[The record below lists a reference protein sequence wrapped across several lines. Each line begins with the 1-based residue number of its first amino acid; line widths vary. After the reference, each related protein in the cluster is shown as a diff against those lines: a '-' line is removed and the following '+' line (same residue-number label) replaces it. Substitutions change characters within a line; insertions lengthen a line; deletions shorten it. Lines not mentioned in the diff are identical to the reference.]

1 MHTSK
6 DRTRCVIMTTGWR
19 IEGDI
24 HVLAGSRLTD
34 SLNSRTKDF
43 FAVTDAIISDA
54 QSGAELHRPS
64 YVAINREA
72 ISVIFPLE
80 E

>member
-1 MHTSK
+1 M
-6 DRTRCVIMTTGWR
+6 IMTTGWR

-24 HVLAGSRLTD
+24 HVLADSRLTD
-34 SLNSRTKDF
+34 SLNSRTKGF

-54 QSGAELHRPS
+54 QSGTELHRPS

>member
-1 MHTSK
+1 M
-6 DRTRCVIMTTGWR
+6 
-19 IEGDI
+19 
-24 HVLAGSRLTD
+24 
-34 SLNSRTKDF
+34 
-43 FAVTDAIISDA
+43 TDAVISDA

-72 ISVIFPLE
+72 ITAIFPLE